1 MEVELTFIL
10 ELGVLMMEDISS
22 AHAVFYFITFVNI
35 CVVHNVASK
44 LQCLFAFDHVLA
56 DPSGSKTKTESDCET
71 EFAPLISDA

>member
-35 CVVHNVASK
+35 CVVHNVA
-44 LQCLFAFDHVLA
+44 FDHVLA